1 MAGGLYERKS
11 VQELKMQVCS
21 IHLWPNFLIWQFW
34 IVTEVF

>member
-1 MAGGLYERKS
+1 MAGGFSAGKS

-34 IVTEVF
+34 IV